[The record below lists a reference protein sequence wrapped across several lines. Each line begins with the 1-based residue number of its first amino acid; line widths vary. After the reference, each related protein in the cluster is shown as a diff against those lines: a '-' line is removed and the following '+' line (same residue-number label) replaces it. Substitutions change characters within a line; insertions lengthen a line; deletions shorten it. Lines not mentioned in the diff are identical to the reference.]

1 MVGVLVPGRG
11 VSDPD
16 RAVGTGG
23 ARPAGPTV
31 RWRARRRRCT
41 SKGPLPTDE
50 LGLVQGVQ
58 GFCQGA
64 CVGVCLGPH
73 RGHRLAVGQGLPIAD
88 GAVLDS
94 AVASGGSGPLGSA
107 PSLWRCQIPMFRASR
122 ARSVYR
128 LVKVVCRPTIRREF
142 TSVTKATYTHP
153 DNVRTPEGAPP
164 ACGGMSA
171 NHSLF
176 KAQGREVT
184 ACQVRDPLLTR
195 CAARRAGRP
204 GPTDAL
210 SAPWSA

>member
-1 MVGVLVPGRG
+1 MTQKRRPTDGVSSLRFCGGSFIWLWWSRVGVGQRHRGPRPWFGRGGRARARAG

-41 SKGPLPTDE
+41 SKGPLPTDG

-88 GAVLDS
+88 GAVLDF

-107 PSLWRCQIPMFRASR
+107 PSLWRCQIPMSRASR

-128 LVKVVCRPTIRREF
+128 LVKVVCQSTIRREF
-142 TSVTKATYTHP
+142 TSVTKAMYTHP
-153 DNVRTPEGAPP
+153 DNVR
-164 ACGGMSA
+164 
-171 NHSLF
+171 
-176 KAQGREVT
+176 R
-184 ACQVRDPLLTR
+184 
-195 CAARRAGRP
+195 
-204 GPTDAL
+204 
-210 SAPWSA
+210 